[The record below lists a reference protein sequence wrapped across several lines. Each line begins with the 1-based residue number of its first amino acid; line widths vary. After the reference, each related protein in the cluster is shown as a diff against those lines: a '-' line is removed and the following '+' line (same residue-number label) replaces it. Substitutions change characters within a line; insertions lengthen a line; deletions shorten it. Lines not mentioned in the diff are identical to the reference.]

1 MPEVSQA
8 VEDRFVDCNTDQ
20 VEGLT
25 WDEVQQCEVKM
36 MIKRMMTV
44 KFFRRGTW
52 CY

>member
-36 MIKRMMTV
+36 MIKRMQHTFNSE
-44 KFFRRGTW
+44 KANKN
-52 CY
+52 